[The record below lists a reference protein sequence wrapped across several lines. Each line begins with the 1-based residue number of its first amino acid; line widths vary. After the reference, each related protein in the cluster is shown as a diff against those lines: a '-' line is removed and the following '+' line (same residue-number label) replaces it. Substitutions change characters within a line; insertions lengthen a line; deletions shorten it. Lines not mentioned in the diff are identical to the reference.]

1 MAKQTII
8 VMSDSHGNRSIV
20 EAIKEKYLGQ
30 VDGTLHNGD
39 SELKSDDPVWE
50 GIHVVQGNMDFYD
63 GYPERLVTQL
73 GPTRIIQTHGHLFQI
88 NFSFQKLDLWAQE
101 EEADICLYG
110 HLHIPD
116 AWKEGRTLFVN
127 PGSVS
132 QPRGLIR
139 ECLYAKIEIPE
150 ETFASMD
157 IVDVAK
163 KEVGVIG
170 LDFNLTEVLHKLVD
184 DSFLSVV
191 DEEGYFQGIITRKSI
206 LKAIN
211 SLMHNFSNEYEM
223 IPK

>member
-1 MAKQTII
+1 MNA
-8 VMSDSHGNRSIV
+8 SLWGRSPLTDILS
-20 EAIKEKYLGQ
+20 YQ
-30 VDGTLHNGD
+30 
-39 SELKSDDPVWE
+39 LK
-50 GIHVVQGNMDFYD
+50 H
-63 GYPERLVTQL
+63 
-73 GPTRIIQTHGHLFQI
+73 
-88 NFSFQKLDLWAQE
+88 
-101 EEADICLYG
+101 
-110 HLHIPD
+110 
-116 AWKEGRTLFVN
+116 
-127 PGSVS
+127 
-132 QPRGLIR
+132 
-139 ECLYAKIEIPE
+139 EIPE

-163 KEVGVIG
+163 KEVRVIG